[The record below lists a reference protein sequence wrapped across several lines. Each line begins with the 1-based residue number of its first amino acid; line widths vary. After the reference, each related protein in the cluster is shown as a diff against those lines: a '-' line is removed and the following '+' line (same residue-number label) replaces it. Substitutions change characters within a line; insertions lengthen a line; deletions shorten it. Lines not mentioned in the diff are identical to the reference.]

1 MPAVV
6 WGDRGKVDTPL
17 TEGVKTQKTVM
28 EAERMLSRPI
38 HLGWTQGSKSN
49 RTWGNRG
56 KGGRDDEE
64 GGGDMRE
71 YKTGGFGHRGQR
83 WREKHWDTGSV
94 S

>member
-1 MPAVV
+1 
-6 WGDRGKVDTPL
+6 
-17 TEGVKTQKTVM
+17 
-28 EAERMLSRPI
+28 MLSRPI

-71 YKTGGFGHRGQR
+71 SNQEDLDTEDRDGERSTGTLGA
-83 WREKHWDTGSV
+83 SV
-94 S
+94 SA